1 MEGIKAM
8 GLKNSASKLCDK
20 AKNAP
25 VVGGIFKAKPKVAV
39 IRMSGIIADSG
50 MKRNSISHA
59 RFEKLIEDAFDVYKL
74 EAVALILNSPG
85 GSPSQSSLI
94 GSQIRRLAQEKEIP
108 VYAFVED
115 VAASGGYWLACAADE
130 IYAQE
135 SSIVGSIGVISAG
148 FGFQDFISRHGV
160 ERRIYTSGKDKGF
173 LDSFK
178 DEKPADVKR
187 LKELQSDI
195 HEQFKDWVRERRGD
209 KLQGDEK
216 DLFEGAFWTGER
228 ALDYGLID
236 GIGDYRSV
244 IKDKCG
250 EDIKF
255 KEFKADKGLVPSVLG
270 SRAVKILNGD
280 ASWSDDLLETLESK
294 NIWGR
299 YGI

>member
-1 MEGIKAM
+1 M
-8 GLKNSASKLCDK
+8 GFKNTTSKLCDK

-25 VVGGIFKAKPKVAV
+25 VIGGIFKAKPKVAV

-59 RFEKLIEDAFDVYKL
+59 RFEKLIEEAFDVYKL

-94 GSQIRRLAQEKEIP
+94 GSQIRKLAEEKGVP
-108 VYAFVED
+108 VYTFVED

-148 FGFQDFISRHGV
+148 FGFQDFIAKHGV
-160 ERRIYTSGKDKGF
+160 ERRVHTSGKDKSF

-195 HEQFKDWVRERRGD
+195 HEQFKDWVRTRRSD
-209 KLQGDEK
+209 KLQGDDK
-216 DLFEGAFWTGER
+216 DLFEGAFWTGSK
-228 ALDYGLID
+228 ALSLGLVD

-244 IKDKCG
+244 IKDKFG
-250 EDIKF
+250 DDIKF

-270 SRAVKILNGD
+270 GSAAKILMRD
-280 ASWSDDLLETLESK
+280 ASWSDDLLETLETK
-294 NIWGR
+294 DTWGR